1 MKRAYP
7 KDPTAG
13 PSGGSSEQTNGSPT
27 FKQPPSARLISLHRQ
42 SLPIAAVRK
51 NIVDAVKQNQT
62 TILLSDTGSGKS
74 TQVPQFLY
82 ESGINQGKM
91 IAITQ
96 PRRVAAIT
104 VAKRVAQE
112 QGSTIGDVVGYSVRF
127 EDVTSENTQI
137 KFMTDGRLFRE
148 AMLDQLL
155 KSYNVIILDEAHERT
170 IATDVLFGIVKK
182 AQQTRRTKLMESL
195 KIIVMSATMDVD
207 HFSQYFN
214 QCPALFLKGRSYTV
228 RVFQAIDNVHYVEAC
243 ITTIFQIHETQKAEG
258 DILVFLTGQEEI
270 ESTAMV
276 IRRLIR
282 QQQQQPQR
290 NLPRLVVYP
299 MYAAMSQNNQ
309 MDAFV
314 PAPPNTRKVILA
326 TNIAET
332 SITIPGIKYVID
344 CGKAKVRAYDPVTG
358 IDTLKVTWISK
369 AQAWQRAGRAGRLE
383 DGTCYRTYSKEDF
396 KAMDQSSKPEILRCS
411 IAASTLQLLALG
423 IDCREFDFLDKPPLN
438 SIESALQELK
448 SLGAIHSTD
457 TPALTT
463 LGRKMAKLPLDPKYS
478 KIVLSAPELGCLEE
492 ILTIIAML
500 SGENVFLNN
509 SQRRE
514 QLLAAH
520 SKFHAKCGDHI
531 TLLNVFNE
539 YKTKDKPKRWCF
551 DNFLLE
557 RNLSHAASV
566 RTQLSDICH
575 SLGLQFTSCKNDPVP
590 VVKCLLTGLNRNIAE
605 LQRDNSYLTLSNRM
619 PSKIHPS
626 SVLSGRARP
635 GYVLFTELVATGTHY
650 LRTVSEIEPEW
661 IGEVVPQCTFL
672 DRINCGGGGRGSAS
686 SYAPSGNQG
695 IRLI

>member
-13 PSGGSSEQTNGSPT
+13 PSGNPSEQTNGSST

-42 SLPIAAVRK
+42 GLPIYQVRQH
-51 NIVDAVKQNQT
+51 IVDAVKRNQT
-62 TILLSDTGSGKS
+62 TILLSETGSGKS

-112 QGSTIGDVVGYSVRF
+112 QGSSVGDVVGYSVRF

-148 AMLDQLL
+148 AMSDQLL
-155 KSYNVIILDEAHERT
+155 KNYNVIIMDEAHERT
-170 IATDVLFGIVKK
+170 IATDVLLGIVKK
-182 AQQTRRTKLMESL
+182 AQQTRRTKLLEPL

-214 QCPALFLKGRSYTV
+214 QCPVLFLQGKNYSV
-228 RVFQAIDNVHYVEAC
+228 RVFHAIDNVHYIEAC
-243 ITTIFQIHETQKAEG
+243 ITTIFQIHETQKSEG
-258 DILVFLTGQEEI
+258 DILAFLTGQEEI

-276 IRRLIR
+276 IRRLVK
-282 QQQQQPQR
+282 QQQQQQR
-290 NLPRLVVYP
+290 DFPRLVVYP
-299 MYAAMSQNNQ
+299 MYAAMSQNSQ

-344 CGKAKVRAYDPVTG
+344 CGKAKIRTYDPVTG
-358 IDTLKVTWISK
+358 IETLKVSWISK
-369 AQAWQRAGRAGRLE
+369 AQTLQRVGRAGRLE
-383 DGTCYRTYSKEDF
+383 DGICYRTYSKEDF
-396 KAMDQSSKPEILRCS
+396 KVMDENSKPEILRCS

-423 IDCREFDFLDKPPLN
+423 IDCREFDFLDKPPLDA
-438 SIESALQELK
+438 IESALQELK
-448 SLGAIHSTD
+448 SLGAILSAD

-463 LGRKMAKLPLDPKYS
+463 VGRKMAKLPLEPKYA
-478 KIVLSAPELGCLEE
+478 KIVLSASEFGCLEE
-492 ILTIIAML
+492 ILSIIAML
-500 SGENVFLNN
+500 SSENVFLNN

-539 YKTKDKPKRWCF
+539 YKTKDKAKRWCF

-575 SLGLQFTSCKNDPVP
+575 TLGLQFTSCGNDPVP
-590 VVKCLLTGLNRNIAE
+590 VVKCLLTGMNKNIAE
-605 LQRDNSYLTLSNRM
+605 LQRDNSYMTLSNRKS
-619 PSKIHPS
+619 SKIHPS

-635 GYVLFTELVATGTHY
+635 GYVLFTELTVTGMHY

-661 IGEVVPQCTFL
+661 IGEVAPHCTFL
-672 DRINCGGGGRGSAS
+672 DRVTCGGGRGSAS
-686 SYAPSGNQG
+686 SYSCGNQS
-695 IRLI
+695 IRIV